1 MSVCIPCT
9 WLVALEACRG
19 RELQVMVSCCV
30 DAGDHAWLQPEACTF
45 KSSAFG
51 RWIAMI
57 LQGNIR
63 KGDEAEVRL
72 DGSYHW
78 RVRREVA
85 E

>member
-1 MSVCIPCT
+1 MLGTMHGS
-9 WLVALEACRG
+9 
-19 RELQVMVSCCV
+19 S
-30 DAGDHAWLQPEACTF
+30 PEACTF